1 MSKYLWLILLSIIS
15 FCALI
20 TFLVTFSR
28 DSFLIKRL
36 KKSKKNILVNF
47 LLLGVTLESLGL
59 IIYLFSILKDQIE
72 ILK

>member
-15 FCALI
+15 LCALI
-20 TFLVTFSR
+20 TFLATFSR

-36 KKSKKNILVNF
+36 RKSKKNILVNF